1 MRGMEWHMAL
11 RWVVTAGDVSKHPEY
26 CRVLDKNNDPHW
38 IELVAGVP
46 KLCTESPRGAAF
58 SVELGPYKEDS

>member
-26 CRVLDKNNDPHW
+26 CRVLDKNNDPH
-38 IELVAGVP
+38 
-46 KLCTESPRGAAF
+46 
-58 SVELGPYKEDS
+58 